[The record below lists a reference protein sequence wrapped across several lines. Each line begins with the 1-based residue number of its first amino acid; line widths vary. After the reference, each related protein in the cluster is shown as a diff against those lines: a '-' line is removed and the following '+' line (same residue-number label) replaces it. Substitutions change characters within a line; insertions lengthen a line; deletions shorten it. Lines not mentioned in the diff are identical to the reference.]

1 MMISKTLRQLTVAI
15 LTLAALTLGLTSAQ
29 VQAEDK
35 KACIWKLQKG
45 DATVYL
51 AGSVHLLRETDHPLP
66 AAYDNVYDLS
76 DRIYFEVDMKDMQG
90 AQMKILQLSML
101 PEGESIEDKVSE
113 ETYEKLQGYLET
125 LADAGPQFAMMKPMF
140 DKMKPGMMA
149 MTISSIEAVKIGAM
163 PNFGVEMIYDTKARK
178 DGKPVKGLETVE
190 FQIGLFDQLD
200 ADEQD
205 EMLAMT
211 IDQAKE
217 TPEMLDK
224 MIEVW
229 RSGDAKALDEMLNK
243 YFEEEAKLT
252 QLLLYKRNAD
262 WIPSIEEELNGE
274 GTTMFI
280 VGAGHLVG
288 KKSVIEMLED
298 KGYKPTQVTYE

>member
-1 MMISKTLRQLTVAI
+1 MTISKTLRQLMVAI
-15 LTLAALTLGLTSAQ
+15 LTLAAFSLGLTNA
-29 VQAEDK
+29 QAEPK
-35 KACIWKLQKG
+35 KACIWKVQKG

-51 AGSVHLLRETDHPLP
+51 AGSVHLLRESDHPLP

-76 DRIYFEVDMKDMQG
+76 DRVYFEVDMSDMQG
-90 AQMKILQLSML
+90 AQMKIMQLSML

-113 ETYEKLQGYLET
+113 ETYGKLQTYLET

-140 DKMKPGMMA
+140 DRMKPGMMA
-149 MTISSIEAVKIGAM
+149 MTISSIEAVKIGAL
-163 PNFGVEMIYDTKARK
+163 PNFGVEMIYDAKARE
-178 DGKPVKGLETVE
+178 DEKPVKGLETVE

-243 YFEEEAKLT
+243 YFEEDAKLT
-252 QLLLYKRNAD
+252 ELLLYKRNAN
-262 WIPSIEEELNGE
+262 WIPSIEEELNGK
-274 GTTMFI
+274 GTALFI

-298 KGYKPTQVTYE
+298 KGYKAEQVTYE